1 MLPESLREDFPALRR
16 LRNGRPPV
24 YLDSA
29 CMSLKPEQVISAMLE
44 YYRSF
49 PACSGYGRSAHWF
62 AEEVSDAT
70 QHARERVAAFIGAS
84 PEEVVW
90 TKNATEAINLVA
102 KSLRLRRGEVVLT
115 SDREHNSNLIPWLEL
130 EKRGVRHEVVPSRQ
144 DETFDLDA
152 LQELLTPEV
161 KLVSVVHVSN
171 LDGYAL
177 PVREIAELAHDN
189 GSLVLVDAAQSVPHR
204 RVDVEELGADFLAF
218 SVHKMLGPSLGV
230 LYIREGLEGELEP
243 FIVGGDTV
251 ADSWYDSAVY
261 LPSPRRFEAG
271 LQDYAAQ
278 IGAAAAADY
287 LERLGMREVERHE
300 RRLTEHVLRMLG
312 ELEGVRFVGVAD
324 PELASGIVSFRLE
337 AEGRSLVAPSDVAE
351 MLDARYNIMLRAGD
365 HCVHSWFNARGIGAS
380 GSVRASFYVYNTL
393 RECELLVEGVEKV
406 LEVERGG

>member
-1 MLPESLREDFPALRR
+1 MLPESLRKDFPALQRQ
-16 LRNGRPPV
+16 RNGKPPV

-44 YYRSF
+44 YHRSH

-62 AEEVSDAT
+62 AREVSEAT
-70 QHARERVAAFIGAS
+70 AQAREKVASFIGAS

-90 TKNATEAINLVA
+90 TKNTTEAINLVA
-102 KSLRLRRGEVVLT
+102 KSLRLHPGDVVLT

-130 EKRGVRHEVVPSRQ
+130 ERQGVRHEVVPSRE

-152 LQELLTPEV
+152 LQDMLSPEV

-177 PVREIAELAHDN
+177 PVREIAELAHDS

-204 RVDVEELGADFLAF
+204 RVDVDRLGADFLAF
-218 SVHKMLGPSLGV
+218 SVHKMLGPSIGV
-230 LYIREGLEGELEP
+230 LYIREGMEKELRP

-251 ADSWYDSAVY
+251 ADSWYDRAAY

-278 IGAAAAADY
+278 MGAAAAVDY
-287 LERLGMREVERHE
+287 LRRIGMREVEKHE
-300 RRLTEHVLRMLG
+300 RFLTEHLLRRLG
-312 ELEGVRFVGVAD
+312 EIEELRFVGVAD

-337 AEGRSLVAPSDVAE
+337 ADGRSMVAPSDVAE

-365 HCVHSWFNARGIGAS
+365 HCLHSWFNARGMGAS
-380 GSVRASFYVYNTL
+380 GSVRASVYIYNTL
-393 RECELLVEGVEKV
+393 QECELLAEGVESI
-406 LEVERGG
+406 LEAERGG